1 MNKILINIEDIKQL
15 MVNISNVVTN
25 NNSMIHNINNLTNL
39 SNLLEVNNRELKIIQ
54 EKFMNMTLIKFSE
67 IIKELKNESKISLN
81 LLNDA
86 QIDSIHINIVKQLI
100 QDVIK
105 NNDIPYLNIDLS
117 KNNNKIILKLFTNK
131 NLKIDIEKYDLDI
144 YNEED
149 IIVNI
154 EQSISVIETLEICI
168 GKNVYLL
175 PLEYMVESLQPSL
188 DMIKTIGD
196 GSKEILMLRDE
207 FIPIVRL
214 YNFFDIENNC
224 NNKLENGILIVS
236 KFNNQKIALFVD
248 KFLQQIQSSIKPISE
263 NYIAVKGVSATSI
276 RGNNEVGLV
285 LDLNSII
292 KEEEKKGC

>member
-15 MVNISNVVTN
+15 MINISNVVTN
-25 NNSMIHNINNLTNL
+25 NNSMIHNINNLANV

-54 EKFMNMTLIKFSE
+54 EKFMNMTLIKFSD
-67 IIKELKNESKISLN
+67 IIKELDIDLKIN
-81 LLNDA
+81 LINDV
-86 QIDSIHINIVKQLI
+86 QIDSIHIN
-100 QDVIK
+100 VIK
-105 NNDIPYLNIDLS
+105 NLILDVITNNNIPYLNIDLS

-131 NLKIDIEKYDLDI
+131 NLKIDVDKYELDI
-144 YNEED
+144 ENLED

-154 EQSISVIETLEICI
+154 EQSISVIETLEICV
-168 GKNVYLL
+168 GKHVYLL
-175 PLEYMVESLQPSL
+175 PLEYMVESLQPKL
-188 DMIKTIGD
+188 EMIKTIGD
-196 GSKEILMLRDE
+196 DSKEILMLRDE
-207 FIPIVRL
+207 FIPIIRL
-214 YNFFDIENNC
+214 YKFFEIENNC

-236 KFNNQKIALFVD
+236 KFNNKKIALFVD

-292 KEEEKKGC
+292 KEEENK